1 MHRRRTGL
9 IASLGLLAAG
19 TLAWHGGCV
28 PMQARERATGAV
40 ARVKRTQVSPAS
52 AVDQTTQTASS
63 AATTPDATA
72 ADQLQATPDPAVRHL
87 AIDPAVLGA
96 VARQHLT
103 YLPGRVLVKFRDGVT
118 ADRKATIVRTVQGAR
133 ITATAPRS
141 GVDIVSIPQDMAPAA
156 AATTFK
162 TQADVEYAEADH
174 VRHVA
179 FTPNDPDYSKQWNF
193 PAIGM
198 DTAWDINNGGTTS
211 FIVAV
216 LDTGVAFEDEN
227 FQFGRNDGQGHILT
241 IDVPFKA
248 APDLTRANRW
258 VTPHDFIYDDDNPVD
273 LDGHGTHVSG
283 TIGQLTN
290 NSTGLAGMAF
300 NVRIMPVKICATAW
314 DVIFGDNEVT
324 DDLDLSICPDS
335 LMAEGIRYA
344 ADNGAKVINLSI
356 GGDEPTE
363 ATVQAALNYAVGKGV
378 FVAIA
383 AGNEFE
389 DGNPVVYPAAL
400 ANNIDGVMSVA
411 AVGRT
416 LQRAF
421 YSSSGS
427 YVEIAAPGGDT
438 RASGLS
444 GAIYQQTLDDTFF
457 QTKLLRPRFDLFIE
471 APFQGTSM
479 ATPHVAALAAL
490 LMTQG
495 ITNPAAVEA
504 AIKQS
509 ARDLGSAG
517 RDNDFGFGLIQPT
530 AALRGLGIAR

>member
-1 MHRRRTGL
+1 MHRRRTGV

-19 TLAWHGGCV
+19 ALAWHLDGV
-28 PMQARERATGAV
+28 PLQARERQTGAI
-40 ARVKRTQVSPAS
+40 ARTARTRVSATSDS
-52 AVDQTTQTASS
+52 AQDSAQTA
-63 AATTPDATA
+63 P
-72 ADQLQATPDPAVRHL
+72 DQLQQTPNPSMRHL
-87 AIDPAVLGA
+87 AIDAAALSA
-96 VARQHLT
+96 AAKQHLG
-103 YLPGRVLVKFRDGVT
+103 YLPGRVLVKFREGVT
-118 ADRKATIVRTVQGAR
+118 TERKTAVVRTVQGAR
-133 ITATAPRS
+133 IASSSPRT
-141 GVDIVSIPQDMAPAA
+141 GVDIVSIPTAMLPADAA
-156 AATTFK
+156 AAYQ
-162 TQADVEYAEADH
+162 TQTDVVEYAEPDH
-174 VRHVA
+174 IRHVA

-198 DTAWDINNGGTTS
+198 DKAWDINPGATTS

-227 FQFGRNDGQGHILT
+227 FSFGRNDGAGHILT

-248 APDLTRANRW
+248 APDLTRANRF

-290 NSTGLAGMAF
+290 NGVGLAGMAF
-300 NVRIMPVKICATAW
+300 NVRLMPVKICATAW
-314 DVIFGDNEVT
+314 DVIFADNEVT

-378 FVAIA
+378 FIAIA

-389 DGNPVVYPAAL
+389 DGNPTVYPAAL

-427 YVEIAAPGGDT
+427 FVEIAAPGGDT
-438 RASGLS
+438 RASGFS

-457 QTKLLRPRFDLFIE
+457 QTNLIRPRFDIFIE

-479 ATPHVAALAAL
+479 ATPHVSALAAL

-495 ITNPAAVEA
+495 ITSPAAVEA

-509 ARDLGSAG
+509 ARDLGATG

>member
-1 MHRRRTGL
+1 
-9 IASLGLLAAG
+9 
-19 TLAWHGGCV
+19 V
-28 PMQARERATGAV
+28 QARAQAGSDR
-40 ARVKRTQVSPAS
+40 
-52 AVDQTTQTASS
+52 
-63 AATTPDATA
+63 
-72 ADQLQATPDPAVRHL
+72 DQLQATPDPGVRHL
-87 AIDPAVLGA
+87 AIDATTLA
-96 VARQHLT
+96 TAWKQHLG
-103 YLPGRVLVKFRDGVT
+103 YLPGRVLVKFREGVT
-118 ADRKATIVRTVQGAR
+118 TDQKSAVMRTVQGAR
-133 ITATAPRS
+133 IASTAPRS
-141 GVDIVSIPQDMAPAA
+141 GVDIVSIPQTMAPADA
-156 AATTFK
+156 AAAFK
-162 TQADVEYAEADH
+162 TQADVEYAEVDH
-174 VRHVA
+174 IRHVA

-198 DTAWDINNGGTTS
+198 ETAWDINNGGTSS

-216 LDTGVAFEDEN
+216 LDTGVAFQDVTY
-227 FQFGRNDGQGHILT
+227 QFGRNDGKGHTVT

-248 APDLTRANRW
+248 GPDLTRANRW

-290 NSTGLAGMAF
+290 NGVGLAGMAF

-335 LMAEGIRYA
+335 VMAEGIRYA

-363 ATVQAALNYAVGKGV
+363 ATVQSALNYAVTKGV

-383 AGNEFE
+383 AGNEFT

-400 ANNIDGVMSVA
+400 AANIDGVMSVA

-416 LQRAF
+416 LQRAY

-457 QTKLLRPRFDLFIE
+457 QTNLMSPRFDLFTE

-479 ATPHVAALAAL
+479 ATPHVSALAAL

-495 ITNPAAVEA
+495 ITSPAAVEA

-509 ARDLGSAG
+509 AKDLGATG
-517 RDNDFGFGLIQPT
+517 RDNDYGFGLIQPT
-530 AALRGLGIAR
+530 AALRGQGIAR

>member
-1 MHRRRTGL
+1 MHRRRTGM
-9 IASLGLLAAG
+9 IASFGLLAAG
-19 TLAWHGGCV
+19 VLAWHHGSV
-28 PMQARERATGAV
+28 LLQARERP
-40 ARVKRTQVSPAS
+40 R
-52 AVDQTTQTASS
+52 D
-63 AATTPDATA
+63 AAPEQN
-72 ADQLQATPDPAVRHL
+72 QLQQTPNPSMRHL
-87 AIDPAVLGA
+87 AIDPAALA
-96 VARQHLT
+96 AAAQQHLG
-103 YLPGRVLVKFRDGVT
+103 YLPGRVLVKFREGVT
-118 ADRKATIVRTVQGAR
+118 TERKAAVVRTVQGAR
-133 ITATAPRS
+133 IASTSPRT
-141 GVDIVSIPQDMAPAA
+141 GVDIVSIPMAMLPANAA
-156 AATTFK
+156 AAYGA
-162 TQADVEYAEADH
+162 QADVEYAEADH
-174 VRHVA
+174 IRHVA

-198 DTAWDINNGGTTS
+198 DKAWDINQGATS
-211 FIVAV
+211 TFIVAV
-216 LDTGVAFEDEN
+216 LDTGDAFEDEN
-227 FQFGRNDGQGHILT
+227 FQFDRNDGLGHLIT

-248 APDLTRANRW
+248 APDHTRANRW
-258 VTPHDFIYDDDNPVD
+258 VTPHDFIYDDDDPVD

-290 NSTGLAGMAF
+290 NGSGLAGMAF
-300 NVRIMPVKICATAW
+300 NVRLMPVKICATAW
-314 DVIFGDNEVT
+314 DVIFADNEVT

-389 DGNPVVYPAAL
+389 DGNPTVYPAAL
-400 ANNIDGVMSVA
+400 ANNIDGVISVA

-421 YSSSGS
+421 YSSSGTF
-427 YVEIAAPGGDT
+427 VEIAAPGGDT

-457 QTKLLRPRFDLFIE
+457 QTKLLRPRFDLFTE

-479 ATPHVAALAAL
+479 ATPHVSALAAL

-495 ITNPAAVEA
+495 ITSPAAVEA
-504 AIKQS
+504 AIKQT
-509 ARDLGSAG
+509 ARDLGATG

-530 AALRGLGIAR
+530 AALRGMGIAR

>member
-1 MHRRRTGL
+1 MHRRRTGV
-9 IASLGLLAAG
+9 IASLALLAAG
-19 TLAWHGGCV
+19 ALAWHAGG
-28 PMQARERATGAV
+28 ARLDAITPGAALQQEPRAQTPQE
-40 ARVKRTQVSPAS
+40 TTLQPTPNPAM
-52 AVDQTTQTASS
+52 
-63 AATTPDATA
+63 
-72 ADQLQATPDPAVRHL
+72 RHL
-87 AIDPAVLGA
+87 AIDPSTLAA
-96 VARQHLT
+96 VARQHLG
-103 YLPGRVLVKFRDGVT
+103 YLPGRVLVKFREGVT
-118 ADRKATIVRTVQGAR
+118 TDRKTAVVRTVQGAR
-133 ITATAPRS
+133 IASTAPRS
-141 GVDIVSIPQDMAPAA
+141 GVDIVAIPPAMTPTEAA
-156 AATTFK
+156 AAYAS
-162 TQADVEYAEADH
+162 QADVEYAEPDR
-174 VRHVA
+174 VRHVT
-179 FTPNDPDYSKQWNF
+179 FTPNDPDYAKQWNF

-198 DTAWDINNGGTTS
+198 EQAWNINQGATTS

-216 LDTGVAFEDEN
+216 LDTGVAFEDET
-227 FQFGRNDGQGHILT
+227 FDFGRNDGLGHILP
-241 IDVPFKA
+241 IEVPFTA
-248 APDLTRANRW
+248 APDLTRANRF
-258 VTPHDFIYDDDNPVD
+258 VAPHDFIYDDDNPVD

-290 NSTGLAGMAF
+290 NGVGLAGMAF
-300 NVRIMPVKICATAW
+300 NVRLMPVKICATAW

-363 ATVQAALNYAVGKGV
+363 ATVQAALNYAVNKGV

-389 DGNPVVYPAAL
+389 DGNPTVYPAAL

-421 YSSSGS
+421 YSSSGA

-438 RASGLS
+438 RASGLA
-444 GAIYQQTLDDTFF
+444 GAIYQQTMDDTFF
-457 QTKLLRPRFDLFIE
+457 RTNLLRPRFDIFTE
-471 APFQGTSM
+471 GAFQGTSM
-479 ATPHVAALAAL
+479 ATPHVSALAAL

-509 ARDLGSAG
+509 ARDLGASG
-517 RDNDFGFGLIQPT
+517 RDNDFGFGLIQPV